1 LPLILNDWLRKFE
14 ALARIWRHIVCWA
27 MPYTESVESA
37 AEEKLIAL
45 AVGGGTQGRA
55 SPVGAQLVVFIVA
68 ADGPNSACAP
78 ESC

>member
-1 LPLILNDWLRKFE
+1 
-14 ALARIWRHIVCWA
+14 

-45 AVGGGTQGRA
+45 AVGTQGRA
-55 SPVGAQLVVFIVA
+55 TPVGAQLVVFIVA
-68 ADGPNSACAP
+68 ADGLNSACAS

>member
-1 LPLILNDWLRKFE
+1 
-14 ALARIWRHIVCWA
+14 

-55 SPVGAQLVVFIVA
+55 SPVGAQLVVFVA